1 MTDALQKL
9 HTTMLDTHDGYATAE
24 RDADDETLKLLFRR
38 IIEQRERD
46 HEELHA
52 ALTAQGKEPDDR
64 RSVMAVVHKA
74 AVDVRATVTGINE
87 SSLRPFISGEEDV
100 LARYDAA
107 IAEAG
112 GGSTGVMLQK
122 QKKGIEAVVE
132 AMRAYKDQ

>member
-9 HTTMLDTHDGYATAE
+9 HTTMLDTRDGYVTAE

-52 ALTAQGKEPDDR
+52 ALTAQGKEPDDQG
-64 RSVMAVVHKA
+64 SIMAVVHKT
-74 AVDVRATVTGINE
+74 AVDVRAAVTGINE
-87 SSLRPFISGEEDV
+87 SSLKPFISGEEGV

-107 IAEAG
+107 IAEVG
-112 GGSTGVMLQK
+112 DGPTGVMLQK
-122 QKKGIEAVVE
+122 QKKGVEAVVE
-132 AMRAYKDQ
+132 AMRSYKK